1 MWFLNFIPDWITY
14 SLFFIGVIF
23 LVISIVL
30 SYIPF
35 VSTYKLPIQILSTIC
50 IIAGSFLSGSI
61 MQENLIKE
69 KIAELEIK
77 IKVAEEKSAQENVKI
92 VEKLVTET
100 KVVKQKGADVIKYI
114 DREVVK
120 YDSECKIP
128 LVVIKAHNAAAK
140 NGEIK

>member
-61 MQENLIKE
+61 MQENSIKE

-77 IKVAEEKSAQENVKI
+77 IKVAEEKSAQENIKI
-92 VEKLVTET
+92 VEELVVET
-100 KVVKQKGADVIKYI
+100 KIVKQRGADVIKYI

-128 LVVIKAHNAAAK
+128 LVVIKAHNASAL
-140 NGEIK
+140 NEEIK

>member
-1 MWFLNFIPDWITY
+1 MWFLNFIPDWIPY

-30 SYIPF
+30 SYIPI

-50 IIAGSFLSGSI
+50 IIVGSFLSGSI
-61 MQENLIKE
+61 MQENSTKE

-77 IKVAEEKSAQENVKI
+77 IKVAEEKSAQENIKI

-100 KVVKQKGADVIKYI
+100 KIVKQRGVDVIKYI

-128 LVVIKAHNAAAK
+128 LVAIKAHNASAL
-140 NGEIK
+140 NEEIK